1 MDSRGPTPTGVLVT
15 ADAQND
21 FVTLE
26 EKEKRS
32 ILRVLEAH
40 RGNETAAA
48 RTLGIERKTLYRK
61 LDAWGASE
69 KANEPP
75 PES

>member
-1 MDSRGPTPTGVLVT
+1 MLVT